1 MDKLGKGEIEFVTQC
16 LKVGKPLPDK
26 YRYIIPIETEKEY
39 ELTSIWQ
46 RTEGGNSCNTMAV
59 PFTIRRKSLVMEM
72 AAGSIN

>member
-1 MDKLGKGEIEFVTQC
+1 MHNPGLDKGEIEFVTQC

-46 RTEGGNSCNTMAV
+46 RTGGGHPC
-59 PFTIRRKSLVMEM
+59 
-72 AAGSIN
+72 